1 MYKDNIKNHSRT
13 SYFSVEVLLPFMKG
27 SAVLNRRSIRKYS
40 SEPLDEEMLVEILR
54 AGMAAPSAHNQRP
67 WHFVVID
74 DRSKLDAI
82 MVVHPH
88 SQMLREAPMAILVC
102 GEPSKSKVPEYL
114 PQDCSAAVMSMLI
127 RITELGLG
135 GVWLGVHPNPD
146 RENGIRSVV
155 SLPDGVVPFAI
166 ISVGHPDEEKG
177 PSGRYDEE
185 RVHRNNW

>member
-1 MYKDNIKNHSRT
+1 M
-13 SYFSVEVLLPFMKG
+13 
-27 SAVLNRRSIRKYS
+27 NRRSIRKYS

-102 GEPSKSKVPEYL
+102 GVPSKSKVPEYL

-166 ISVGHPDEEKG
+166 ISVGHPDAEKG
-177 PSGRYDEE
+177 PSGRYDED
-185 RVHRNNW
+185 RVHRTNW